1 MSFKR
6 PKKWEDDNMSKIYSN
21 EVITF
26 DKETGEVIEHTETKY
41 REVNIEPNYV
51 KVYVD
56 TVIALLGKSKTSK
69 EADVLLILAQNMTYM
84 NEASPNKVNF
94 DKFLKDHIIEK
105 LGIKEGTLKNMMTDF
120 VKRDIIRRVGK
131 GVYQLNPFMFAKG
144 NWSAIRKI
152 QMEWSDEG
160 FKTKIEIED
169 STFRGIAFPEQRQQS
184 EVTFSKVD
192 F

>member
-1 MSFKR
+1 
-6 PKKWEDDNMSKIYSN
+6 MSKIYSN

-26 DKETGEVIEHTETKY
+26 DKETGEVIEHTETQY
-41 REVNIEPNYV
+41 RDVAVEPNYV

-69 EADVLLILAQNMTYM
+69 EADILLILAKNMTYM
-84 NEASPNKVNF
+84 NDEMPNKVNV
-94 DKFLKDHIIEK
+94 DRLLKKYIMDNVSIS
-105 LGIKEGTLKNMMTDF
+105 EGALNNMMTGF
-120 VKRDIIRRVGK
+120 VKRDIIRRIGK

-169 STFRGIAFPEQRQQS
+169 SNFRGIIYPPRNKDENPPQ
-184 EVTFSKVD
+184 K
-192 F
+192 

>member
-1 MSFKR
+1 
-6 PKKWEDDNMSKIYSN
+6 MSKIYSN

-41 REVNIEPNYV
+41 KEVNIEPNYV

-56 TVIALLGKSKTSK
+56 TVIALLGKSKTTK
-69 EADVLLILAQNMTYM
+69 EADVLLILAKNMTYM
-84 NEASPNKVNF
+84 NDEMPNKVNV
-94 DKFLKDHIIEK
+94 DHILKKHILENVA
-105 LGIKEGTLKNMMTDF
+105 ISEGALNNMLTSF
-120 VKRDIIRRVGK
+120 VKRDIIRRIGK

-169 STFRGIAFPEQRQQS
+169 STFRGIAFPEQRSQS